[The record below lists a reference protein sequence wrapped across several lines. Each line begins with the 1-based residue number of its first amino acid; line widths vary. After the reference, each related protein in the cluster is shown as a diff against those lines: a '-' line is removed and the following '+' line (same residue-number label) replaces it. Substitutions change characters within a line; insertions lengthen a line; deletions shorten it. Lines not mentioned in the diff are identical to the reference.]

1 MADTMTPI
9 SDLLGLTSDALTAS
23 VTERLEELGLRLQ
36 EEMQNNLL
44 SETDGTGETAN
55 SIHAEVENDGDNVV
69 LKIYADEQAKYL
81 EHGTGEYNDEG
92 NGRGTPWRYQDR
104 DGNWHTT
111 TGMRAHP
118 FIEPALDAVLPEL
131 DGMVDD
137 ILKDLQGK

>member
-1 MADTMTPI
+1 MADTIPSI
-9 SDLLGLTSDALTAS
+9 SDLLGLTSDSLTAS
-23 VTERLEELGLRLQ
+23 VTERLEEFGLRLQ
-36 EEMQNNLL
+36 EEMQSNLI

-55 SIHAEVENDGDNVV
+55 SIQAEVTADDNKVV
-69 LKIYADEQAKYL
+69 LTIYADEQAKYL

-92 NGRGTPWRYQDR
+92 NGRGTPWKYQDR

-131 DGMVDD
+131 DGILGD
-137 ILKDLQGK
+137 IVNDLQGR

>member
-9 SDLLGLTSDALTAS
+9 SDLFGLTSDALTAS

-36 EEMQNNLL
+36 EEMQSNLV

-55 SIHAEVENDGDNVV
+55 SIQAEVTADSDKVV
-69 LKIYADEQAKYL
+69 LTIYADEQAKYL

-92 NGRGTPWRYQDR
+92 NGRDIPWKYQDR

-131 DGMVDD
+131 DGILGD
-137 ILKDLQGK
+137 IVNDLQGR